1 VSSFMKVQIFSFVL
15 LLFFLSS
22 FSGCLSDSDR
32 DNDGLYDSVEEKGWD
47 IGVTYVGEDLSKAVH
62 VTSST
67 HKKDTDGDGLTDYQ
81 EWSSSVGGCVTN
93 PREKDSDGDGLTD
106 YEEIIVYGTDPLHWA
121 DDIDKDNVWWNGDY
135 EEIEYYRGRGIDD
148 ATIRQFLNNSDVD
161 GDGIKDGNDIDP
173 LSDLEVRITIEGVKV
188 TSDMDDNDDL
198 LETVFDIVTDGESNS
213 STMIYVPVGV
223 NYSVNMSFNVDLND
237 MGIPGEYNN
246 SISLD
251 VIDEDKG
258 LERKPLDVDGFP
270 GMDVVKIVP
279 SGGYARN
286 DFNINS
292 DCRHYHLSGTD
303 GEIWFSIEDVST
315 PWS

>member
-1 VSSFMKVQIFSFVL
+1 MKVQILAFVL

-32 DNDGLYDSVEEKGWD
+32 DNDGLPDNIEGKGWSVY
-47 IGVTYVGEDLSKAVH
+47 VTYIGENVRKAVH

-67 HKKDTDGDGLTDYQ
+67 HKKDT
-81 EWSSSVGGCVTN
+81 
-93 PREKDSDGDGLTD
+93 DGDGLTD

-121 DDIDKDNVWWNGDY
+121 DDIDRDNVWWNGDY

-270 GMDVVKIVP
+270 GMDVVKIAP
-279 SGGYARN
+279 SGGYAIN